1 MSNRISGI
9 GNAQNRIN
17 EITPED
23 VAAIRQYIIGW
34 ESGVISGFDC
44 VNNDGH
50 SITITAG
57 EMFAYGYIGYLS
69 EPITI
74 NFLPRSA
81 VQYNF
86 IYAEIDRSVVPNAFN
101 IKIKNNQGGKDVKPT
116 TFRQDN
122 LTSVKTGIYQL
133 PLYRVKVTVEGI
145 EVLDIRDI
153 KESIKKVGFADKT
166 TQKITEELEHG
177 SFQNNYYP
185 TCKATTQDYR
195 DHSNK
200 IATTLFTYKAIRH
213 YIDDNGDAQ
222 LFTMTLNFVSS
233 VATFSKNSITLSAD
247 NLSDTIT
254 AYLPNNYYIS
264 GFSTVQ
270 GVQIENVGNVI
281 TATLQTILTVNRT
294 RNVTVRVART
304 YDNFNIVNISYYGA
318 GMTWL
323 EWCQSA
329 YNTDNYVCAS
339 ETGFVGKNN
348 IYISTDGTR
357 AGRVKG
363 QDIIE
368 SATIYQIYSSG
379 GEPV

>member
-1 MSNRISGI
+1 
-9 GNAQNRIN
+9 
-17 EITPED
+17 
-23 VAAIRQYIIGW
+23 
-34 ESGVISGFDC
+34 
-44 VNNDGH
+44 
-50 SITITAG
+50 
-57 EMFAYGYIGYLS
+57 
-69 EPITI
+69 
-74 NFLPRSA
+74 
-81 VQYNF
+81 
-86 IYAEIDRSVVPNAFN
+86 
-101 IKIKNNQGGKDVKPT
+101 
-116 TFRQDN
+116 
-122 LTSVKTGIYQL
+122 
-133 PLYRVKVTVEGI
+133 
-145 EVLDIRDI
+145 
-153 KESIKKVGFADKT
+153 
-166 TQKITEELEHG
+166 
-177 SFQNNYYP
+177 
-185 TCKATTQDYR
+185 
-195 DHSNK
+195 
-200 IATTLFTYKAIRH
+200 
-213 YIDDNGDAQ
+213 
-222 LFTMTLNFVSS
+222 MTLNFVSS